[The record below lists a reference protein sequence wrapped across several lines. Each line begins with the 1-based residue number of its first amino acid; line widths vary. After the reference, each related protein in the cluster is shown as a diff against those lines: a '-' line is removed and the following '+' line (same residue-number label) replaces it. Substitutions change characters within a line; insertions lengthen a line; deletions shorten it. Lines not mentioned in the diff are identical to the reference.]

1 MLVTGSEDATARLW
15 ATRTEET
22 ECLGVLKY
30 PPQRTLATYFDQ
42 IPITNLLAFAL
53 QIQWPP
59 YFRGHS
65 SYINCVAMHDT
76 FVITGG
82 ADSTIRK

>member
-1 MLVTGSEDATARLW
+1 MSWR
-15 ATRTEET
+15 
-22 ECLGVLKY
+22 
-30 PPQRTLATYFDQ
+30 PQVRSLQMHEIKAKTTSFSILAPLRKDNVSY
-42 IPITNLLAFAL
+42 LL
-53 QIQWPP
+53 
-59 YFRGHS
+59 RGHS

>member
-1 MLVTGSEDATARLW
+1 MSWR
-15 ATRTEET
+15 
-22 ECLGVLKY
+22 
-30 PPQRTLATYFDQ
+30 PQVRSLQMRAIKAKTTSLSILAPLPKDNVFYL
-42 IPITNLLAFAL
+42 P
-53 QIQWPP
+53 
-59 YFRGHS
+59 RGHS

>member
-1 MLVTGSEDATARLW
+1 MHAIKAKTTSVSI
-15 ATRTEET
+15 
-22 ECLGVLKY
+22 
-30 PPQRTLATYFDQ
+30 LAPLPKDNVFYLT
-42 IPITNLLAFAL
+42 
-53 QIQWPP
+53 
-59 YFRGHS
+59 RGHS